1 MKGYRCEEHN
11 NPADFF
17 LDIVNGDA
25 SKYDVII
32 DRTEQKSETDEE
44 YCEMARMLN
53 EKYSSSDANKKMKKN
68 LKRFVNVSL

>member
-25 SKYDVII
+25 SECDVTIEKF
-32 DRTEQKSETDEE
+32 EQKSKTEE
-44 YCEMARMLN
+44 ECCEIARTLN
-53 EKYSSSDANKKMKKN
+53 EKYLSSDAS
-68 LKRFVNVSL
+68 KRLEKEFEAVCKS

>member
-25 SKYDVII
+25 SKYDVTI
-32 DRTEQKSETDEE
+32 DKIEQKSKTDEE
-44 YCEMARMLN
+44 RCEIARTLN
-53 EKYSSSDANKKMKKN
+53 EKYLSSDAGKKIEKEFEAVFK
-68 LKRFVNVSL
+68 S